1 MLERLKEILRAK
13 PFGAFRLVV
22 ANGETFEVSERWQ
35 IAIGL
40 TQIRYL
46 FPRSDRGATLQI
58 DDVTAIEPLR
68 S

>member
-1 MLERLKEILRAK
+1 MLQRLKEILRAK
-13 PFGAFRLVV
+13 PFGAFRLIVL
-22 ANGETFEVSERWQ
+22 NGDRFEVNDRWQ

-40 TQIRYL
+40 TQIRFL
-46 FPRSDRGATLQI
+46 FPRSDRGATLKI